1 MQESLQVINDTKQ
14 SNDLYVPSSSEKKRA
29 MLMYVFFGLIVSMSK
44 KELSVFEYFHLK
56 QALWRSVL
64 FVIFLILG
72 FVLVFLPLLKYIW
85 LMLILV
91 IVVCWVMF
99 ISNAWKW
106 SYKNKE
112 DKSPIMLFSAI
123 WWWFIN
129 LFEIN
134 IKIYPDQD
142 KIQEI
147 ESLQDLVK

>member
-1 MQESLQVINDTKQ
+1 MQESLQVIDNKKQ

-44 KELSVFEYFHLK
+44 KELSIFEYFHLK

-72 FVLVFLPLLKYIW
+72 FVLVFLPLLKYMW
-85 LMLILV
+85 LILILV
-91 IVVCWVMF
+91 IVICWGIFV
-99 ISNAWKW
+99 SSAWKW

-112 DKSPIMLFSAI
+112 DKSPIMLFSSI

-129 LFEIN
+129 LFEID

-142 KIQEI
+142 NVQEI
-147 ESLQDLVK
+147 ESLQDLIK